1 MPFER
6 DVLINLLHN
15 MGSRREIDQY
25 LRLFTGVDS
34 MQFAVIKVGGG
45 VMEESLSELASALAF
60 LRKVGLFPI
69 IVHGGGPQLNREL
82 EARGISSTFVD
93 GFRVT
98 TPEVLAVARRVFQA
112 EGAKLAAALEGQG
125 VRARPISSGVF
136 TAVPMDPQRF
146 GLVGD
151 VESVDLSMIE
161 DTIRAGQLPIVASLG
176 ETAEGQI
183 LNVNADVAA
192 RELALTV
199 RPQKIIFITPTGGL
213 LDESGR
219 IIPAINLAEDY
230 ERLAA
235 APWVYGGFARKL
247 EEIKSLLDALPEW
260 SSVSITSPD
269 HLARELFT
277 HRGMG
282 TLVRR

>member
-6 DVLINLLHN
+6 DILINLLHN

-34 MQFAVIKVGGG
+34 MRFAVIKIGGG
-45 VMEESLSELASALAF
+45 VMEEALEELASALAF

-82 EARGISSTFVD
+82 EARSISSTFVD

-112 EGAKLAAALEGQG
+112 EGVRLAAALEAQG

-136 TAVPMDPQRF
+136 TATLMDPERY

-151 VESVDLSMIE
+151 VAHVDLTMIE
-161 DTIRAGQLPIVASLG
+161 DTIRAGQLPILASLG
-176 ETAEGQI
+176 ETESGQI
-183 LNVNADVAA
+183 LNVNADVVA
-192 RELALTV
+192 RELALAV
-199 RPQKIIFITPTGGL
+199 RPTKIIFITPTGGL
-213 LDESGR
+213 LDEQGR
-219 IIPAINLAEDY
+219 IIPRSAT
-230 ERLAA
+230 AA
-235 APWVYGGFARKL
+235 GRISAA
-247 EEIKSLLDALPEW
+247 
-260 SSVSITSPD
+260 
-269 HLARELFT
+269 
-277 HRGMG
+277 HRGADQSDQG
-282 TLVRR
+282 VRA